1 MAELPSGGA
10 GPLFEAIIGLC
21 LLSDPTLC
29 RDTLI
34 PGYEADTLV
43 ACERLL
49 ARRGTEPVEWFAG
62 FSSSDARCAPAGPEA
77 SFGEAAPGVFVH
89 RGIVSDAAVDN
100 SGDVAN
106 VGFVVGETAVAVID
120 SGGSRKVAESIYR
133 AVRQHTPL
141 PIRYVILTHMHPD
154 HVLGASVFA
163 QAGAEVVG
171 HANLPRALLD
181 REATY
186 LTNFGRL
193 IGAADFLGTRVV
205 MPDMVVDQTDELDL
219 GNRMLA
225 LQAWPNTHTGTD
237 LTVGDPATGILFT
250 GDLMFDEHAPALDGS
265 VLGWR
270 DVLTEMQALPYR
282 QIMPGHGGP
291 LLDWPQS
298 AAPLEGYLDALIDDT
313 RAAIARG
320 DTLGQAVETIAQSQS
335 GKWRL
340 FDLFNPRNA
349 TVAFTE
355 LEWE

>member
-1 MAELPSGGA
+1 
-10 GPLFEAIIGLC
+10 LFEAIIGLC

-29 RDTLI
+29 RDVLI

-43 ACERLL
+43 ECERLL
-49 ARRGTEPVEWFAG
+49 ARRDTVPVEWFAG
-62 FSSSDARCAPAGPEA
+62 YSNSDARCAPAGA
-77 SFGEAAPGVFVH
+77 VANFGEAAPGVFVH
-89 RGIVSDAAVDN
+89 RGIVSDAAAGN

-133 AVRQHTPL
+133 AVREQTPL

-171 HANLPRALLD
+171 HANLPRALQD
-181 REATY
+181 RQETY

-193 IGAADFLGTRVV
+193 IGAADFLGTQVV
-205 MPDMVVDQTDELDL
+205 MPDSAVDQADQLDL
-219 GNRMLA
+219 GNRILV
-225 LQAWPNTHTGTD
+225 LRAWPNAHTGTD

-270 DVLTEMQALPYR
+270 EVLVKMQALPYR
-282 QIMPGHGGP
+282 QIVPGHGGP

-298 AAPLEGYLDALIDDT
+298 AATLKVYLDVLIDDT

-320 DTLGQAVETIAQSQS
+320 DTLGQAVEIIAQSQS
-335 GKWRL
+335 GRWTL